1 MYYYINNKILRE
13 KIGHYLKMIRL
24 NDKKL
29 KKNEIKMKIKEYS
42 VDLLAKGAITQLE
55 YDKFLISD
63 SWLKQL
69 KKEYLKYKI

>member
-1 MYYYINNKILRE
+1 MWQKKMLLPLRE
-13 KIGHYLKMIRL
+13 KIGHYLKMNKL

-63 SWLKQL
+63 SWLNQL